1 MFHVFH
7 ARMVIWAIPCHHV
20 VVFNKRWMIQNFVV
34 LFSWQDWL
42 NQARQQSASCLF
54 NYGEF
59 KCKCVHAGGRINE
72 AGGID
77 EAGGINEAE
86 GINETGTICSLIWIW
101 SAYQVLWIF
110 GYCLLIIPGH
120 SWLFLAYFHLGY
132 FRFMVWWFNPG
143 YHMIGFSHAWQNVLS
158 WTTNCNFKLT

>member
-7 ARMVIWAIPCHHV
+7 ARMVIWAVPCHHV

-59 KCKCVHAGGRINE
+59 KCKCVHAGGINE
-72 AGGID
+72 AGGMN
-77 EAGGINEAE
+77 EAGGINEA
-86 GINETGTICSLIWIW
+86 GTFCSLIWIW
-101 SAYQVLWIF
+101 SAYQVCSLNLRLLSSGYFWPFLVIFGVFTFGTLWIH
-110 GYCLLIIPGH
+110 GMMDTILLVF
-120 SWLFLAYFHLGY
+120 FLSMWNKYIRQL
-132 FRFMVWWFNPG
+132 V
-143 YHMIGFSHAWQNVLS
+143 V
-158 WTTNCNFKLT
+158 